1 MVSDLKSIISKVTD
15 NQYTDEQLIEKL
27 EADGAT
33 PMSILDSLGIDYVIE
48 TIGDR
53 HVIKIVDGEA
63 TGEKLEFTIEKFRKG
78 KS

>member
-1 MVSDLKSIISKVTD
+1 MANLKNIISKATGKK
-15 NQYTDEQLIEKL
+15 YTDEQLAEIVAKL
-27 EADGAT
+27 ETDSTT

-63 TGEKLEFTIEKFRKG
+63 TGEKLEFTYRER
-78 KS
+78 

>member
-1 MVSDLKSIISKVTD
+1 MVSDLKNIISKATG
-15 NQYTDEQLIEKL
+15 NQYTDKQLTEKL

-53 HVIKIVDGEA
+53 HVIKIVDSEA
-63 TGEKLEFTIEKFRKG
+63 TGERLEFIYRERKAY
-78 KS
+78 

>member
-1 MVSDLKSIISKVTD
+1 MISDLKNIISKATGHK
-15 NQYTDEQLIEKL
+15 YTDEQLAEELK
-27 EADGAT
+27 ADGAT

-63 TGEKLEFTIEKFRKG
+63 TGEKLEFTYRKI
-78 KS
+78 

>member
-53 HVIKIVDGEA
+53 HVIKIVDGGA
-63 TGEKLEFTIEKFRKG
+63 TGEKLEFTYRKI
-78 KS
+78 

>member
-1 MVSDLKSIISKVTD
+1 MIMSDLKSIISKVTG
-15 NQYTDEQLIEKL
+15 NQYTDEQLAEKL
-27 EADGAT
+27 EVDGAT

-63 TGEKLEFTIEKFRKG
+63 TGEKLEFTYRERKAY
-78 KS
+78 

>member
-1 MVSDLKSIISKVTD
+1 MVSDLKSIISKVTS
-15 NQYTDEQLIEKL
+15 NQYTDEQLTEKL
-27 EADGAT
+27 GADGVT

-63 TGEKLEFTIEKFRKG
+63 TGEKLEFACRKI
-78 KS
+78 